1 MTDTRSPDSF
11 EWRFVLVALGILAL
25 GVISIYSVSP
35 STTPKG
41 QTPLYVKQLTWILIG
56 LVAFLAAIAIDY
68 HTLARHAYILYG
80 LTLILL
86 ALVLVVG
93 RVSRGAQR
101 WFAVGPLVFQPSEVA
116 KLVLVLMLSKYFAD
130 VQRFGWIQRVIVPGL
145 LTLPG
150 LLLILKQPDLGT
162 AMSFTFIFV
171 SMVLV
176 GGLHAK
182 ALGLGVL
189 FTSMLFPFAWELIW
203 TSLHDYQ
210 RDRILTFWDPMTD
223 PAGKGYHALQS
234 RIAIGSGGLLGKGLV
249 EATQSRLKFLP
260 EGHTDFIFAVFAE
273 QWGFIGV
280 FVLFLLFAALIF
292 LASEIAGKA
301 KDPLGLLLAAGILSM
316 VGFCLM
322 VNVGMTMGIFPI
334 VGIPLPLMSYGGTT
348 TVTSMA
354 ALGLLL
360 NVKRRRL
367 TLFYLVTFQPL
378 LRQTGLTECGG

>member
-1 MTDTRSPDSF
+1 MIDTRSPDSF

-41 QTPLYVKQLTWILIG
+41 QTPLYAKQLTWILIG
-56 LVAFLAAIAIDY
+56 LVAFLAAVAIDY
-68 HTLARHAYILYG
+68 HKLARHAYILYG
-80 LTLILL
+80 FTLVLL
-86 ALVLVVG
+86 ALVQVN
-93 RVSRGAQR
+93 GAYLG
-101 WFAVGPLVFQPSEVA
+101 VKIGPLAFQPSEVA
-116 KLVLVLMLSKYFAD
+116 KLVLILVLAKYFAD

-171 SMVLV
+171 TMVLV

-203 TSLHDYQ
+203 SSLHDYQ
-210 RDRILTFWDPMTD
+210 RERILTFWDPTTD
-223 PAGKGYHALQS
+223 PGGRGYHALQS
-234 RIAIGSGGLLGKGLV
+234 QIAIGSGGLLGKGLD

-260 EGHTDFIFAVFAE
+260 EGHTDFVFAVFAE

-280 FVLFLLFAALIF
+280 LVLFVLFAVLIF
-292 LASEIAGKA
+292 LASEIAFKA
-301 KDPLGLLLAAGILSM
+301 KDPLGLLLATGILSM

-367 TLFYLVTFQPL
+367 TLFY
-378 LRQTGLTECGG
+378 

>member
-1 MTDTRSPDSF
+1 MIDTRSPDSF

-41 QTPLYVKQLTWILIG
+41 QTPLYAKQLTWILIG

-68 HTLARHAYILYG
+68 HKLARHAYILYG
-80 LTLILL
+80 FTLVLL
-86 ALVLVVG
+86 ALVLVTG

-116 KLVLVLMLSKYFAD
+116 KLVLVLVLSKYFAD

-145 LTLPG
+145 ITLPG

-171 SMVLV
+171 TMVLV

-189 FTSMLFPFAWELIW
+189 FTSMLFPFAWELVW

-210 RDRILTFWDPMTD
+210 RERILTFWDPTTD
-223 PAGKGYHALQS
+223 PGGRGYHALQS
-234 RIAIGSGGLLGKGLV
+234 RIAIGSGGLFGKGLD

-260 EGHTDFIFAVFAE
+260 EGHTDFVFAVFAE

-280 FVLFLLFAALIF
+280 LVLFVLFATLIF
-292 LASEIAGKA
+292 LASEIAWKA
-301 KDPLGLLLAAGILSM
+301 KDPLGLLLATGILSM

-367 TLFYLVTFQPL
+367 TLFY
-378 LRQTGLTECGG
+378 

>member
-1 MTDTRSPDSF
+1 MIDTRSPDSF
-11 EWRFVLVALGILAL
+11 EWRFVLVALGILAV

-35 STTPKG
+35 SPMSKG
-41 QTPLYVKQLTWILIG
+41 QTPLYAKQLAWILIG
-56 LVAFLAAIAIDY
+56 LVAFLAAVAIDY
-68 HTLARHAYILYG
+68 HSLARHAYVLYG

-86 ALVLVVG
+86 VLVLVMG
-93 RVSRGAQR
+93 RSSRGAQR
-101 WFAVGPLVFQPSEVA
+101 WFAVGPLTFQPSEVA
-116 KLVLVLMLSKYFAD
+116 KLVLVLVLSKYFAD
-130 VQRFGWIQRVIVPGL
+130 VQRAGWIQRVIVPGL
-145 LTLPG
+145 ITLPG

-171 SMVLV
+171 SMGLV

-280 FVLFLLFAALIF
+280 LVLFVLFAVLIF
-292 LASEIAGKA
+292 LIAEIAFKA
-301 KDPLGLLLAAGILSM
+301 KDELGLLLSAGILAM
-316 VGFCLM
+316 LGFCLV
-322 VNVGMTMGIFPI
+322 VNIGMTMGVFPI
-334 VGIPLPLMSYGGTT
+334 VGIPLPLMSYGGPEPTKRL
-348 TVTSMA
+348 S
-354 ALGLLL
+354 ALGLLFHMEIVPL
-360 NVKRRRL
+360 RL
-367 TLFYLVTFQPL
+367 FSLPPP
-378 LRQTGLTECGG
+378 RP

>member
-1 MTDTRSPDSF
+1 MIDTRSPDSF

-41 QTPLYVKQLTWILIG
+41 QTPLYAKQLTWILIG
-56 LVAFLAAIAIDY
+56 LVAFLAAVAIDY
-68 HTLARHAYILYG
+68 HKLARHAYILYG
-80 LTLILL
+80 FTLVLL
-86 ALVLVVG
+86 ALVLV
-93 RVSRGAQR
+93 
-101 WFAVGPLVFQPSEVA
+101 
-116 KLVLVLMLSKYFAD
+116 LSKYFAD

-145 LTLPG
+145 ITLPG

-280 FVLFLLFAALIF
+280 LVLFVLFAALIF
-292 LASEIAGKA
+292 LASEIAWKA
-301 KDPLGLLLAAGILSM
+301 KDPLGLLLATGILSM

-334 VGIPLPLMSYGGTT
+334 VGIPLPLISYGGTT

-367 TLFYLVTFQPL
+367 TLFY
-378 LRQTGLTECGG
+378 

>member
-1 MTDTRSPDSF
+1 
-11 EWRFVLVALGILAL
+11 
-25 GVISIYSVSP
+25 
-35 STTPKG
+35 
-41 QTPLYVKQLTWILIG
+41 
-56 LVAFLAAIAIDY
+56 
-68 HTLARHAYILYG
+68 
-80 LTLILL
+80 
-86 ALVLVVG
+86 
-93 RVSRGAQR
+93 
-101 WFAVGPLVFQPSEVA
+101 
-116 KLVLVLMLSKYFAD
+116 
-130 VQRFGWIQRVIVPGL
+130 VIVPGL
-145 LTLPG
+145 ITLPG

-171 SMVLV
+171 TMVLV

-210 RDRILTFWDPMTD
+210 RERILTFWDPTTD
-223 PAGKGYHALQS
+223 PGGRGYHALQS
-234 RIAIGSGGLLGKGLV
+234 RIAIGSGGLFGKGLD

-260 EGHTDFIFAVFAE
+260 EGHTDFVFAVFAE

-280 FVLFLLFAALIF
+280 LVLFVLFATLIF
-292 LASEIAGKA
+292 LASEIAWKA
-301 KDPLGLLLAAGILSM
+301 KDPLGLLLATGILSM

-367 TLFYLVTFQPL
+367 TLFY
-378 LRQTGLTECGG
+378 

>member
-1 MTDTRSPDSF
+1 MIDTRSPDSF
-11 EWRFVLVALGILAL
+11 EWRFVLLALGILAG
-25 GVISIYSVSP
+25 GVVSIYSVSP
-35 STTPKG
+35 NPMSQGPTPPYPK
-41 QTPLYVKQLTWILIG
+41 QPAWIPLG
-56 LVAFLAAIAIDY
+56 LLALLAAGPLRP
-68 HTLARHAYILYG
+68 HPPPRHAYVLYG

-86 ALVLVVG
+86 VLVLVMG
-93 RVSRGAQR
+93 RSSRGAQR
-101 WFAVGPLVFQPSEVA
+101 WFAVGPLTFQPSEVA
-116 KLVLVLMLSKYFAD
+116 KLVLVLVLSKYFAD
-130 VQRFGWIQRVIVPGL
+130 VQRAGWIQRVIVPGL
-145 LTLPG
+145 ITLPG

-292 LASEIAGKA
+292 LASESRKST
-301 KDPLGLLLAAGILSM
+301 KDPLEIGRAH
-316 VGFCLM
+316 V
-322 VNVGMTMGIFPI
+322 
-334 VGIPLPLMSYGGTT
+334 
-348 TVTSMA
+348 
-354 ALGLLL
+354 
-360 NVKRRRL
+360 
-367 TLFYLVTFQPL
+367 
-378 LRQTGLTECGG
+378 

>member
-1 MTDTRSPDSF
+1 MIDTRSPDSF

-35 STTPKG
+35 SPLSKG
-41 QTPLYVKQLTWILIG
+41 QTPLYAKQLAWILIG
-56 LVAFLAAIAIDY
+56 LVAFLAALAIDY
-68 HTLARHAYILYG
+68 HSLARHAYVLYG

-86 ALVLVVG
+86 VLVLVMG
-93 RVSRGAQR
+93 RSSRGAQR
-101 WFAVGPLVFQPSEVA
+101 WFAVGPLTFQPSEVA
-116 KLVLVLMLSKYFAD
+116 KLVLVLVLSKYFAD
-130 VQRFGWIQRVIVPGL
+130 VQRAGWIQRVIVPGL
-145 LTLPG
+145 ITLPG

-234 RIAIGSGGLLGKGLV
+234 RIAIGSGGLLGKGLI

-292 LASEIAGKA
+292 LASEIKAA
-301 KDPLGLLLAAGILSM
+301 KDRKSTRLNSSHLVISYA
-316 VGFCLM
+316 VFCLKKKK
-322 VNVGMTMGIFPI
+322 I
-334 VGIPLPLMSYGGTT
+334 Y
-348 TVTSMA
+348 A
-354 ALGLLL
+354 ALI
-360 NVKRRRL
+360 
-367 TLFYLVTFQPL
+367 
-378 LRQTGLTECGG
+378 